1 MTTKLILHAILV
13 FVAWAL
19 LPAPVV
25 QGQEPVPQTRFRCTV
40 LNVDGAPVSNL
51 RLSLGVIGPTMASLD
66 VVTGV
71 DGSFEVQIP
80 VSAAG
85 LHGWELRLARVNPGL
100 DAVEKAIVE
109 EVWSTTAKRVMLGSG
124 RMTLPSAEPVTVSI
138 RLERRATVS
147 GTVIVQEA
155 EQSRPLQLQ
164 VDKSQWQVP
173 GERLLLI
180 DPAQEPNGRW
190 RIDGLPSRAM
200 LPLIVKNLGTPWND
214 LAFVIVDTSSGSGD
228 FGTITIDRRQL
239 PEWPEVQISAVNVPP
254 ELANEP
260 LAALILDMQ
269 GRTFRNLRR
278 FPGQAFFS
286 MVYRPGETLR
296 LPPGQ
301 YRFLVRAPF
310 FQVVSLIASGTP
322 IPESVAPTVTV
333 VAGQPAT
340 LTVDWK
346 TFPGAFGTMFPY
358 EWLEPLD
365 IKSPVDTHLD
375 IKLNDTRETYK
386 DPTLR
391 NPLPSPP
398 LPPPD
403 KKTVPEPGKP

>member
-1 MTTKLILHAILV
+1 MARNLILYAFFV
-13 FVAWAL
+13 FFSL
-19 LPAPVV
+19 SMLQDRVV

-40 LNVDGAPVSNL
+40 LNVDGAPFSNL
-51 RLSLGVIGPTMASLD
+51 RLGLGVIGPTMASFD
-66 VVTGV
+66 VVTGI

-80 VSAAG
+80 VTAAG
-85 LHGWELRLARVNPGL
+85 LHGWELRLARGNPGL

-109 EVWSTTAKRVMLGSG
+109 QVWSTTAKRVMLGSG

-155 EQSRPLQLQ
+155 GQSRPLQLQ
-164 VDKSQWQVP
+164 VDKSRWQVP
-173 GERLLLI
+173 GERLLMI
-180 DPAQEPNGRW
+180 DSAQEPNGRW
-190 RIDGLPSRAM
+190 RIEGLPSRAM
-200 LPLIVKNLGTPWND
+200 LPLIVTNLGTPWND
-214 LAFVIVDTSSGSGD
+214 LAFVVVDTSSGSGD

-239 PEWPEVQISAVNVPP
+239 PEWPEVRISAVNVPP

-260 LAALILDMQ
+260 LAAQILDMQ

-286 MVYRPGETLR
+286 LGYRPGETLR

-301 YRFLVRAPF
+301 YRFLVGAPY

-322 IPESVAPTVTV
+322 IPESVAPTLTI

-340 LTVDWK
+340 LTVDWS

-358 EWLEPLD
+358 KWLEPLD

-403 KKTVPEPGKP
+403 KKTVPEPARP